1 MNPVKMLLPAVLG
14 LSLLAGCNKQPPA
27 TDTAAQAG
35 TPNQPET
42 MLGRMLADKTA
53 QMRQSLPNSSLM
65 IGGGQGIR
73 FDIKA
78 LDNVDVLDAQ
88 SPIQSLPLL
97 EITAQGEVL
106 INQQRI
112 ALSPEQQALTA
123 RYHRHA
129 QQIADAGLDIAI
141 AGADL
146 GGSALMQV
154 ASGFLNGKNEAQIE
168 AELTAQAEKI
178 KTRARGLCQQ
188 INGLMDIQNQ
198 IARTLPQFEPYAMIQ
213 PGVIDKCLQDA
224 EASITNDGQAVAP

>member
-1 MNPVKMLLPAVLG
+1 MLPVKILLPAVLG

-27 TDTAAQAG
+27 TDTQASAQA
-35 TPNQPET
+35 QPET
-42 MLGRMLADKTA
+42 MLGKMVADKTA

-65 IGGGQGIR
+65 IGGGQGVR
-73 FDIKA
+73 FNIKA
-78 LDNVDVLDAQ
+78 LDNVDVLDAE
-88 SPIQSLPLL
+88 SPIQNLPLL

-123 RYHRHA
+123 RYHQHA

-154 ASGFLNGKNEAQIE
+154 ASGFLSGKSQAQIE
-168 AELTAQAEKI
+168 AELSAQAEKL

-188 INGLMDIQNQ
+188 IDGLMGIQNQ
-198 IARTLPQFEPYAMIQ
+198 IAQTLPQFEPYALIE

-224 EASITNDGQAVAP
+224 EESVSDDGQTVAP

>member
-1 MNPVKMLLPAVLG
+1 MKPVKILLPAVLG
-14 LSLLAGCNKQPPA
+14 LTLLAGCGGQQPA
-27 TDTAAQAG
+27 QDTAQ
-35 TPNQPET
+35 TQTQTQPET
-42 MLGRMLADKTA
+42 LLGKMVADKTA

-73 FDIKA
+73 FNVKE
-78 LDNVDVLDAQ
+78 LDNVDVWAAENNI
-88 SPIQSLPLL
+88 SGLPLL
-97 EITAQGEVL
+97 EVTAQGEVL

-198 IARTLPQFEPYAMIQ
+198 IARTLPQFEPYALIE

-224 EASITNDGQAVAP
+224 EVGITDDGQAVAP